1 MIDSSHIGREF
12 GAHTADIEKGRLRF
26 FAKATGETNPIYFD
40 EEAAKAAGHPAL
52 PAPPTFLFSM
62 DMEVSDPFEIL
73 EIMDIDLEK
82 ILHGNQEFTYFKDVY
97 AGDSISFTSKVTD
110 IFDKKGGALEFVVKK
125 TSATNQNGDVVAEM
139 TRTIVVRNG

>member
-1 MIDSSHIGREF
+1 MIDRSHIGREF

-40 EEAAKAAGHPAL
+40 EEAAKAAGLPTL

-62 DMEVSDPFEIL
+62 DMEVPDPFEIL
-73 EIMDIDLEK
+73 SVMDVDLGK
-82 ILHGNQEFTYFKDVY
+82 ILHGTQEFNYFKDVY
-97 AGDSISFTSKVTD
+97 AGDRISFKSEITD
-110 IFDKKGGALEFVVKK
+110 IFDKKGGALEFIVKK
-125 TSATNQNGDVVAEM
+125 TEATNQHGDLVAEM

>member
-1 MIDSSHIGREF
+1 MIDRSHIGREF
-12 GAHTADIEKGRLRF
+12 GAHTAEIEKGRLRF

-40 EEAAKAAGHPAL
+40 EDAAKAAGLPTL

-62 DMEVSDPFEIL
+62 DMEVPDPFEIL
-73 EIMDIDLEK
+73 AIMDIDLGK
-82 ILHGNQEFTYFKDVY
+82 ILHGNQEFTYHKDVY
-97 AGDSISFTSKVTD
+97 AGDSISFKSTVTD

-125 TSATNQNGDVVAEM
+125 TSATNQHGDVVAEM

>member
-1 MIDSSHIGREF
+1 MIDRSHIGREF

-40 EEAAKAAGHPAL
+40 EDAAKAAGLPAL

-62 DMEVSDPFEIL
+62 DMEVPDPFGIL
-73 EIMDIDLEK
+73 AVMGIDLGK
-82 ILHGNQEFTYFKDVY
+82 ILHGNQEFTYLKDVY
-97 AGDSISFTSKVTD
+97 AGDSISFKSKVMD
-110 IFDKKGGALEFVVKK
+110 IFDKKGGALEFIVKK
-125 TSATNQNGDVVAEM
+125 TSATNQKGEVVAEM